1 MSTNIPESTGAV
13 SQLETGDQKLKTLF
27 GVGVGPGDSGL
38 VTLRAVEVIKSVPTV
53 AYPVAKEGAVSRAFE
68 VVREHVSD
76 RQRQLP
82 LLMPMTRDKERL
94 RQAHDAAVAALEE
107 AAATGEVAY
116 LSLGDPLF
124 YSTFGY
130 LAARFAG
137 PVEVVSGVSAM
148 SAMSA
153 VLGLP
158 LAEGDTPTV
167 VLSGNSYEA
176 LDSALQMGSSIVIIK
191 PKALSEES
199 LVLLEE
205 SGALDRA
212 LAVAELGNPG
222 QRLIRE
228 LDRETVAALPY
239 FAVVWIPIHRAG
251 QEGAV

>member
-1 MSTNIPESTGAV
+1 MKDSELNLST
-13 SQLETGDQKLKTLF
+13 LY
-27 GVGVGPGDSGL
+27 GVGVGPGDPGL

-53 AYPVAKEGAVSRAFE
+53 AYPVAREGAVSRAFE
-68 VVREHVSD
+68 VVRQHVSD
-76 RQRQLP
+76 RQKQLP

-107 AAATGEVAY
+107 AAAGGEVAY

-167 VLSGNSYEA
+167 VLSGNSFEA
-176 LDSALQMGSSIVIIK
+176 LESALRMDSSIVIIK
-191 PKALSEES
+191 PKALSGES
-199 LVLLEE
+199 LALLEE
-205 SGALDRA
+205 CGALDRA
-212 LAVAELGNPG
+212 LAVTELGNPG
-222 QRLIRE
+222 QRVIRE
-228 LDRETVAALPY
+228 LDRETLAGLPY
-239 FAVVWIPIHRAG
+239 FAVVWIPASPSSM
-251 QEGAV
+251 EGSGEGVAHD